1 MKPDTT
7 PAEILVHRR
16 HGVEILTLNRPRSA
30 NAVTLE
36 AGELIT
42 ACLQAAM
49 SDPQVTAVVLA
60 STGKVFCAGFDL
72 KAPAADTSD
81 PAGQRSRV
89 WQDVFLAMA
98 DFPKPFVVAVNG
110 AAVGLGCMFAMLADH
125 VVCVA
130 DAYISLPEIKHGM
143 TTPVGYTI
151 TKFGLNHSI
160 AAEMTL
166 TGRLVA
172 LASVAHLKRI
182 EIVASDAVLERAL
195 GVASELAAHPA
206 DAFRNNK
213 RWSNFQLRQEIN
225 EAFAAGASFR
235 REAATATVSGPAA
248 L

>member
-7 PAEILVHRR
+7 PAEILVHHRN
-16 HGVEILTLNRPRSA
+16 GVEILTLNRPRSA

-36 AGELIT
+36 CGELIT
-42 ACLQAAM
+42 ARLRSAR
-49 SDPQVTAVVLA
+49 SDAQVTAVVLA

-72 KAPAADTSD
+72 KAP
-81 PAGQRSRV
+81 PAGTADAAAHRSRV
-89 WQDVFLAMA
+89 WQDVFVAMA

-143 TTPVGYTI
+143 LTPAGYTI
-151 TKFGLNHSI
+151 AKFGLNHSI

-166 TGRLVA
+166 SGRSVA

-182 EIVASDAVLERAL
+182 EIVAPEVVLERAVH
-195 GVASELAAHPA
+195 VAGELAAYPA

-213 RWSNFQLRQEIN
+213 SWCNLKLRQEID
-225 EAFAAGASFR
+225 EAFAAGAAFR
-235 REAATATVSGPAA
+235 REAVAAVAPPAA